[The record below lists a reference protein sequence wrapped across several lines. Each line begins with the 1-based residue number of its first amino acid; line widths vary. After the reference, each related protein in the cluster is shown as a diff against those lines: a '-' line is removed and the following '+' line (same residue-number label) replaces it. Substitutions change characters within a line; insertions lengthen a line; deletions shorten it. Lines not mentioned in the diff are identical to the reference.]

1 MKKSLF
7 SPLATWKNFAKVPVT
22 IQYPK
27 EDLDVFDKPGASPS
41 YRGLH
46 TNDLAKCVGCG
57 TCEDIC
63 PTNAIRM
70 VPGPNEGPGKKGVIP
85 EIDYG
90 RCCFCGFCVDVC
102 TSGSLSM
109 SRDYIQTA
117 AHPLDKIGDAELREI
132 KQVFTVAPNEEHG
145 ENPGHSTD
153 DEESWLDLER
163 IEMEEIPTSER
174 VESFMEVV
182 RGFSREQAH
191 KEASRCVECE
201 LCVDTCPAHM
211 EIPKYIKAIWQDD
224 LKQAVEIMYHTNPLP
239 GICGRVCTHK
249 CETVCSMSLRGEPVA
264 IRWLKRYAVD
274 NLPEEEYRK
283 VIAQEIVRKEQKVAV
298 VGSGPSGLA
307 AAYYLSLAGYQVTI
321 FEALSKAGGMM
332 RVGVPKYRL
341 PDSAISRDI
350 DHIVSLGAEI
360 RLNTR
365 VGRDVSLGELHE
377 QFDAV
382 YISTGLHLGRPLGF
396 DAEKLSHVRQ
406 SIDLLREFRLTGEMP
421 TAERVAIIGGGNVAM
436 DIARTMARLQKSRYG
451 KVHVVLASLE
461 TRDIMPAD
469 EEEIIESGEEG
480 VEIHP
485 GWGPADIQ
493 TDGDR
498 VTGIEFKRCI
508 QVFDEEKRFSPRF
521 DEDDRIKFEVD
532 MVVES
537 VGQASDM
544 SYIDKELIEKIE
556 MTPRRQVKVSDEGQT
571 SLPWLFAGGDIVHGP
586 DAITAIADGHA
597 AARGIEAYLNGGH

>member
-1 MKKSLF
+1 MKKSVF
-7 SPLATWKNFAKVPVT
+7 SPLATWKNFGKAPVT

-27 EDLDVFDKPGASPS
+27 EELDVFDKPGASPT

-46 TNDLAKCVGCG
+46 SNDLSKCVGCG
-57 TCEDIC
+57 TCEEIC
-63 PTNAIRM
+63 PTDAIRM
-70 VPGPNEGPGKKGVIP
+70 VPGPNEGSGKKGVMP

-102 TSGSLSM
+102 TSASLSM
-109 SRDYIQTA
+109 SRDYIQTVQ
-117 AHPLDKIGDAELREI
+117 HPLDKIGDGELRQI
-132 KQVFTVAPNEEHG
+132 KKDFTIAPNEEHG
-145 ENPGHSTD
+145 DNLGHITTN
-153 DEESWLDLER
+153 EESWLDLER
-163 IEMEEIPTSER
+163 NEMEEMPTEER
-174 VESFMEVV
+174 VKSFMEVV
-182 RGFSREQAH
+182 KGFSKEQAQ

-211 EIPKYIKAIWQDD
+211 EIPSYIKAIWQDD
-224 LKQAVEIMYHTNPLP
+224 LKKAVEIMYHTNPLP

-274 NLPEEEYRK
+274 NLAEDDYRA
-283 VIAQEIVRKEQKVAV
+283 VIAQEIVKKNKKVAI
-298 VGSGPSGLA
+298 VGSGPSGLS
-307 AAYYLSLAGYQVTI
+307 AAYYLSLAGYKVTI

-341 PDSAISRDI
+341 PDEAIDRDVE
-350 DHIVSLGAEI
+350 HIVSLGAEV

-365 VGRDVSLGELHE
+365 VGKDISLSELHQ

-396 DAEKLSHVRQ
+396 DAEKLVHVRQ
-406 SIDLLREFRLTGEMP
+406 SVDLLREFRLSGTIP
-421 TAERVAIIGGGNVAM
+421 VAERVAVIGGGNVAM
-436 DIARTMARLQKSRYG
+436 DIARTMARLQRENFG
-451 KVHVVLASLE
+451 KVQIVLASLE

-469 EEEIIESGEEG
+469 EEEIVEAGEEG

-485 GWGPADIQ
+485 GWGPADILV
-493 TDGDR
+493 DGDH
-498 VTGIEFKRCI
+498 VTGIEFKRCT
-508 QVFDEEKRFSPRF
+508 QVFDEDHRFSPRF
-521 DEDDRIKFEVD
+521 DENDRIKFDVD
-532 MVVES
+532 MVIES

-544 SYIDKELIEKIE
+544 SYVEPEFVEQLET
-556 MTPRRQVKVSDEGQT
+556 TPRRQVKVTEEGQT

-586 DAITAIADGHA
+586 DAIHAIADGHA
-597 AARGIEAYLNGGH
+597 AARGIEAFLD